1 MKTEKI
7 YTDTKYV
14 KRRFCNT
21 LDKPYLNKDDK
32 KFLLQ
37 SFEILETFINNI
49 SSYIVEHLRKIKLR
63 VFSRF

>member
-14 KRRFCNT
+14 KRHFCNT

-32 KFLLQ
+32 KFLLH
-37 SFEILETFINNI
+37 SFEILENYINKI
-49 SSYIVEHLRKIKLR
+49 SQYSLLETTWGEEKK
-63 VFSRF
+63 

>member
-32 KFLLQ
+32 KFL
-37 SFEILETFINNI
+37 
-49 SSYIVEHLRKIKLR
+49 
-63 VFSRF
+63 